1 MPDATFNADLRGVHY
16 DFLKQRVPNWFKEG
30 TPQRQEELGKH
41 EMDIP
46 AWYLA
51 ATHTDKTTLAAQ
63 HSRFRETLNSIEAH
77 LGQIEDVLTFAE
89 QPLKDA
95 IKKEF
100 NLELDVRNVFFVR
113 KYGSK
118 GARDDFYGAFVFEQQ
133 NDASLT
139 YTYRGIS
146 LLEAALANF
155 EADEEQPCACTDC
168 QLITTFN
175 PQNPNIIAS
184 FAAVN
189 AQAVAIAPHAFAK
202 LCRTL
207 DLGALYQAHIKA
219 VVEPADAGERQA
231 LQQLLEEHQ
240 RQQLAV
246 CIEIARLQLNGAL
259 SADAYR
265 MLKQVVTGSDIPRLG
280 GKPVTYAALKVFDS
294 VLVGPLLIG
303 PDRQNTSRS

>member
-95 IKKEF
+95 IKNEF

-175 PQNPNIIAS
+175 PQDRKS
-184 FAAVN
+184 
-189 AQAVAIAPHAFAK
+189 
-202 LCRTL
+202 
-207 DLGALYQAHIKA
+207 
-219 VVEPADAGERQA
+219 VV
-231 LQQLLEEHQ
+231 
-240 RQQLAV
+240 
-246 CIEIARLQLNGAL
+246 
-259 SADAYR
+259 
-265 MLKQVVTGSDIPRLG
+265 
-280 GKPVTYAALKVFDS
+280 
-294 VLVGPLLIG
+294 
-303 PDRQNTSRS
+303 